1 MNAQHTND
9 AHRADLDAK
18 PRLTRLEAAWV
29 IARRD
34 FVAVLFSRAFLF
46 FLIGPLFPVLV
57 GGLAGSIGSQV
68 SKETTVIEVGLAMS
82 AEDNAAMIA
91 ARDQLAPKLR
101 GAIPALRAVEEAA
114 GNADFDARAFMEAR
128 KGNFAAIVTG
138 TVDKPELIGTEGQV
152 RRWQGPIE
160 LIAASTA
167 ADAPLVFPQSTRQT
181 VASSAAS
188 ERKNRIR
195 TAQAAQMVMFLLT
208 MLLAGMVL
216 SNLAEEKGNKIIEI
230 LAAAIP
236 MDAVFMGKLFAML
249 GVSFVGIFV
258 WGMLGWG
265 FWAIAED
272 AIITVTNTDFRNLP
286 GPAVGW
292 PLFIALGIAYFSMAY
307 LLLGSLF
314 LTIGAMA
321 DTVREVQTLSMPVTM
336 LQLMVFFLAAATLTD
351 AGSGLEMVAVIFPLS
366 SPFAL
371 LARAALEE
379 TLWIHAAALAW
390 QAMWVAL
397 LVKGGSMLFR
407 KRVMKSGGAGREKK
421 KRRWGLGSRGGRGGR
436 GPEAREPQLEPAE

>member
-1 MNAQHTND
+1 MSSIDTSPANA
-9 AHRADLDAK
+9 
-18 PRLTRLEAAWV
+18 RLSRLEAAWV

-57 GGLAGSIGSQV
+57 GGLAGSIGGQV
-68 SKETTVIEVGLAMS
+68 SREAVAIEVGLAMS
-82 AEDNAAMIA
+82 GEDNAAMIA
-91 ARDQLAPKLR
+91 ASERLRPQLGRTVPILR
-101 GAIPALRAVEEAA
+101 EVDEVRSDVSF
-114 GNADFDARAFMEAR
+114 NAQAFMEAR
-128 KGNFAAIVTG
+128 RGNYAAIVTG
-138 TVDKPELIGTEGQV
+138 TLTAPEVVGTPGQV
-152 RRWQGPIE
+152 NRWSGPVE
-160 LIAASTA
+160 LLA
-167 ADAPLVFPQSTRQT
+167 ADALAAQSAAGPMTFPSSTKTT

-188 ERKNRIR
+188 ERTNRIR

-216 SNLAEEKGNKIIEI
+216 SNLAEEKGNKVIEI

-249 GVSFVGIFV
+249 GVSFVGIAV

-272 AIITVTNTDFRNLP
+272 AIVTVTQTDYRNLP

-292 PLFIALGIAYFSMAY
+292 GMFLALGVLYFSMAY
-307 LLLGSLF
+307 LLLGALF

-321 DTVREVQTLSMPVTM
+321 STVREVQTMSMPVTM
-336 LQLMVFFLAAATLTD
+336 MQLMVFFLAAYTITQP
-351 AGSGLEMVAVIFPLS
+351 GSVLEMGAIAFPLS
-366 SPFAL
+366 SPFAM

-379 TLWIHAAALAW
+379 TLWTHIAALAW
-390 QAMWVAL
+390 QGVWVIL
-397 LVKGGSMLFR
+397 LVKGGSKLFR
-407 KRVMKSGGAGREKK
+407 KRVMKSGGAGTNRGAG
-421 KRRWGLGSRGGRGGR
+421 KRARWLTRAK
-436 GPEAREPQLEPAE
+436 PM